1 MITALIYTQAKMDR
15 VVCDTQLMRKLGYS
29 PRFSRDPHVNQE
41 ILRSVE
47 QDYFSMTFDAGKF
60 EIENSAGPTCRELAK
75 LKLRLLLLDKQNKAV
90 SRRVSELVLEKHPL
104 YETELKG
111 VLSLQTDNWET
122 LGICQRIRQSLN
134 LSANVLVLSRLTVL
148 RNFRRR
154 LRLQRTLQVLRQI
167 RSLQNTVHHLESLL
181 RQGDFH
187 AAIELH
193 RESLV
198 LLEDYRQ
205 YRCIDPIH
213 VKLKAF
219 GLRIDDLLD
228 TELQKSCEHFSEAS
242 YTTVQRAFELL
253 GSTQTTF
260 AQLQMHYVT
269 AIHRRALSIL
279 QDHVQPEE
287 DSDPTVTANVPD
299 RGRNYSELSSR
310 LPMHSL
316 PVCLSTLCQQL
327 WLILLCYHQ
336 TVDWHRNRA
345 CAKRPHKQVENGGS
359 TALPGTQGSPFV
371 FVRAVDDTQAGWGQR
386 PVSRHLDR
394 SDSDEDNGTCHSQLV
409 RQWHDYVAAKLGA
422 SRNRIWTEI
431 VACVEP
437 VLIAM
442 GQSATVMSFDQ
453 ISIVLRTVNRFV
465 KMGEEFSGT
474 LSPDLLEVLR
484 ASIHKFFR
492 DFHKKHLDR
501 LRMFLENETWEMCPV
516 KTSFTVMD
524 LHSMQTFQLL
534 LCSVSTG
541 IPLLPRPISNGF
553 ESSRLV
559 KQDLFNSVN
568 RFCHLLILELRSVR
582 FSLSCQ
588 LLAAQPECAGFFVPP
603 YKTRQFLLDRETE
616 CGMMY
621 DPSDSAASVKFNLTD
636 SGSETNCYSAN
647 STSSMGLSK
656 RVNSPLFSNTALE
669 VLRLIGRYMQ
679 MMQLLRPIAAE
690 VMHCVCQVFDY
701 YLYSDRYALPAHEPM
716 HVLNSV
722 RQFSVTTADSGRS
735 ALSLSTAYLQ
745 AHCVGVESVICLADI
760 LELSLLPHLS
770 VCLPERKRGL
780 TSVFREQSLMAARQL
795 REACAVQIA
804 PQLFQI
810 LMPVS
815 SSPPETSNATAT
827 TSTIASSLSKIWPIH
842 TGHGDKENPSTTGPQ
857 RGMSNGPAELGFAQ
871 TNVLASSVAA
881 IKWTSKDVAS
891 VPSPFVKQLHLSVF
905 LPFSNAIQ
913 MLKKRLGLCENSKSI
928 IWNALLTYVGSLLLN
943 AFAQI
948 QLCSEEG
955 RSQMLLDVQSI
966 AVMAETESK
975 IRPYPKLDHVI
986 EYIQAFYVPTHE
998 WEHWLTNTGI
1008 KYTRSQLTGLAH
1020 CIARGDRRQ
1029 RQRLLNIINQV
1040 YNAPGLTATGNAA
1053 AGLQQPT

>member
-1 MITALIYTQAKMDR
+1 PKSAPTNDCPDAVSLTQSQTNNAADGSKLLTDLYPNFGEVIRFVPFFIYEQKP
-15 VVCDTQLMRKLGYS
+15 GYS

-47 QDYFSMTFDAGKF
+47 QDYFSMTFDSGKF

-345 CAKRPHKQVENGGS
+345 CAKRPHKPVENGGS

-371 FVRAVDDTQAGWGQR
+371 FVRAVDDTHAGWGQR
-386 PVSRHLDR
+386 PVSQHLDR

-422 SRNRIWTEI
+422 SRNRIWTEV

-492 DFHKKHLDR
+492 DFHKKHLER

-516 KTSFTVMD
+516 KASFTVMD
-524 LHSMQTFQLL
+524 LHEFRSFPGLFRT
-534 LCSVSTG
+534 
-541 IPLLPRPISNGF
+541 
-553 ESSRLV
+553 
-559 KQDLFNSVN
+559 DLNQA
-568 RFCHLLILELRSVR
+568 ET
-582 FSLSCQ
+582 
-588 LLAAQPECAGFFVPP
+588 
-603 YKTRQFLLDRETE
+603 KQFLLDGETE

-621 DPSDSAASVKFNLTD
+621 DPSDSAASVKSNLTD
-636 SGSETNCYSAN
+636 SGSEVNCYS
-647 STSSMGLSK
+647 T
-656 RVNSPLFSNTALE
+656 
-669 VLRLIGRYMQ
+669 
-679 MMQLLRPIAAE
+679 
-690 VMHCVCQVFDY
+690 
-701 YLYSDRYALPAHEPM
+701 DRYALPAHEPM

-722 RQFSVTTADSGRS
+722 RQFSATTADSGRS

-795 REACAVQIA
+795 REACAAQIA

-815 SSPPETSNATAT
+815 SPPETSNAIAT

-842 TGHGDKENPSTTGPQ
+842 TGHGDKENPSTTGTQ

-986 EYIQAFYVPTHE
+986 EYIQAFYVPVHE

-1008 KYTRSQLTGLAH
+1008 KYTRPQLTGLAH

-1053 AGLQQPT
+1053 VGLQQPT